1 MGKIYIYTFQDVL
14 LYYPEKFQ
22 KFLRSGMVFFT
33 KFKNGPRSW
42 RHFEF
47 VILELFDIYFNK
59 IPHFHMIFNVEFIRE
74 AICNF
79 LGLQD

>member
-1 MGKIYIYTFQDVL
+1 MSSFIIRKNF
-14 LYYPEKFQ
+14 KSF
-22 KFLRSGMVFFT
+22 SGAEWFFFT
-33 KFKNGPRSW
+33 KFKNGPCSW

-59 IPHFHMIFNVEFIRE
+59 IPHFHMISNVEFIRE

-79 LGLQD
+79 LGFQD